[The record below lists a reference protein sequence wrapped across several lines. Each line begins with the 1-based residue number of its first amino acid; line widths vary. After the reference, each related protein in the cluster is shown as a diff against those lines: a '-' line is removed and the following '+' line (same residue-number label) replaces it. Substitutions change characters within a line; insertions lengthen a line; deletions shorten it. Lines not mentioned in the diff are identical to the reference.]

1 MIRGEIVWFFAYDVG
16 FECRME
22 AAAARLAGRSGFR
35 KPQPYRGTPQ
45 GAAIYTPLE
54 LDLPTARHAG
64 PPAIEGVRRTARIY
78 SMGAVSVAL
87 RLPFEE
93 ESLDELLPACLIG
106 EIEDSEI
113 RALARASAEEVVR
126 ELGDTLVRPQ
136 PAWDRCEAYK
146 VICVTEAPGMEDGAR
161 KWLAAHRADV
171 AALLLGEG
179 PAVDLAAEQV
189 DESLRLAYSFT
200 ESDIAVVDWNG
211 MLALDPSAEYEELL
225 HVAEVAN
232 LQMAELRAHDA
243 LLDRAIDRAYD
254 DMESQGRRPALF
266 RNSVRL
272 LHDLREQRIELARI
286 ADEIL
291 NLSKYFGDW
300 HLARIYEALSQRFHL
315 AEWEEQLERS
325 LRTVD
330 SLYEMITKEI
340 FDRRMLILEAMI
352 VGLFVLDLV
361 IIGVQLLYQAHAAG

>member
-16 FECRME
+16 FECWME

>member
-1 MIRGEIVWFFAYDVG
+1 MRGEIVWFFAYDVG
-16 FECRME
+16 FECRMD

-35 KPQPYRGTPQ
+35 KPRHHRGTPQ

-54 LDLPTARHAG
+54 LELPEARLAG
-64 PPAIEGVRRTARIY
+64 PPAAGRVRRTVRVY
-78 SMGAVSVAL
+78 SMGGLTVML
-87 RLPFEE
+87 RFPFEE
-93 ESLDELLPACLIG
+93 ESAEGLMPGCLIG

-113 RALARASAEEVVR
+113 RRLARSSGEEVLR
-126 ELGDTLVRPQ
+126 ALGDALVRPE
-136 PAWDRCEAYK
+136 PAWERCEAYK
-146 VICVTEAPGMEDGAR
+146 AVCVTGAPGLEGGAR
-161 KWLAAHRADV
+161 AWLSGRRAEV

-179 PAVDLAAEQV
+179 PAEDLAAEQV
-189 DESLRLAYSFT
+189 EESLKLAYSFT

-211 MLALDPSAEYEELL
+211 MLVVDPSAEYEELL

-232 LQMAELRAHDA
+232 LQMVELRTHDA
-243 LLDRAIDRAYD
+243 LLERATDRAYD
-254 DMESQGRRPALF
+254 DMEHQGRRPALF

-315 AEWEEQLERS
+315 AEWEQQLERS

-340 FDRRMLILEAMI
+340 SDRRMLILEAMI
-352 VGLFVLDLV
+352 VGLFVLDLI
-361 IIGVQLLYQAHAAG
+361 IIGVQLLFQSHAVG